1 MAKQPTVVFM
11 NQGQSGIDWFYRG
24 PSKVRAQELE
34 ELGWEIRVNDTGG
47 SLEPEQW
54 AEMVADADAI
64 MTTWGSPPVDETI
77 LSKNDSL
84 KIIAH
89 VGGSVAACVP
99 DSVFD
104 RGIRVSTANPLM
116 ARTVAE
122 HCIMLML
129 MGLRRA
135 HDHIKLG
142 TRSEKMDHYKD
153 WKIRV
158 PEDCVIG
165 IWGFGDIASWVVT
178 LLGPFEPKELLV
190 VSGHLSE
197 EEAAERGMELVEFDQ
212 LFERC
217 DVVFTLAGMTV
228 ANTGR
233 VGAHELATLKPGSI
247 IINVGRA
254 PLIQP
259 DALVEEL
266 KKDRIMAI
274 LDVFEKE
281 PLPDEDP
288 LNDLHNVILSPHFA
302 GTGRDAHYMAVMLD
316 EIERLINGE
325 ELQYEVF
332 GSRARQMTDMGAVR
346 EAQQKKQ

>member
-1 MAKQPTVVFM
+1 MTEHPKVVFM
-11 NQGQSGIDWFYRG
+11 NQNPSALEWFYRG
-24 PSKVRAQELE
+24 PSKKRAE
-34 ELGWEIRVNDTGG
+34 ELGWDIRLNDTGG
-47 SLEPEQW
+47 PLDPEQW

-77 LSKNDSL
+77 LAKNDKL
-84 KIIAH
+84 QIIAH

-99 DSVFD
+99 DSVFE

-122 HCIMLML
+122 HCIMLLL

-142 TRSEKMDHYKD
+142 TRSETMNHFKD
-153 WKIRV
+153 WKVRV
-158 PEDCVIG
+158 PQDCVIG
-165 IWGFGDIASWVVT
+165 IWGFGDIASYVVD
-178 LLGPFEPKELLV
+178 LLGPFEPKEILV
-190 VSGHLSE
+190 VSSHLPE
-197 EEAAERGMELVEFDQ
+197 EEAAERGMELVEFDD
-212 LFERC
+212 LFERA

-233 VGAHELATLKPGSI
+233 VGPEQLGAMKSGSI

-259 DALVEEL
+259 DALLAEL
-266 KKDRIMAI
+266 QKGRIMAV

-288 LNDLHNVILSPHFA
+288 LNELHNVILSPHYA
-302 GTGRDAHYMAVMLD
+302 GTGRDAHYMAAMLD
-316 EIERLINGE
+316 EIERLIKGE
-325 ELQYEVF
+325 ELQYEVRA
-332 GSRARQMTDMGAVR
+332 SRARQMTDMGAVR
-346 EAQQKKQ
+346 EAQKKQ

>member
-1 MAKQPTVVFM
+1 M
-11 NQGQSGIDWFYRG
+11 NQSQSNLDWFYRG
-24 PSKVRAQELE
+24 PSKERAGELK
-34 ELGWEIRVNDTGG
+34 ELGWEICVNETGG
-47 SLEPEQW
+47 PLEPEEW

-77 LSKNDSL
+77 LAENDNL
-84 KIIAH
+84 QIIAH
-89 VGGSVAACVP
+89 VGGSVAAYVT

-104 RGIRVSTANPLM
+104 RGVRVSTANPLM

-122 HCIMLML
+122 HCIMLLL

-142 TRSEKMDHYKD
+142 TRSETMDHFKD
-153 WKIRV
+153 WRIRV

-178 LLGPFEPKELLV
+178 LLEPFEPKEVLV

-197 EEAAERGMELVEFDQ
+197 EGAAERGMELVEFDD
-212 LFERC
+212 LFERS

-233 VGAHELATLKPGSI
+233 VGETQLSALKTGSI

-259 DALVEEL
+259 DALLAEL
-266 KKDRIMAI
+266 QKDRIMAI

-281 PLPDEDP
+281 PLPDDNP

-302 GTGRDAHYMAVMLD
+302 GTGRDAHYMATMLD
-316 EIERLINGE
+316 EIQRLMNGE
-325 ELQYEVF
+325 ELQYEVRA
-332 GSRARQMTDMGAVR
+332 SRARQMTDMGAVR
-346 EAQQKKQ
+346 KAQKKQ